1 MIQRKNNPYIVNAVI
16 LNGVCAIHSYFMIT
30 RCFSG
35 VAPESK
41 GASPGVLGRVVL
53 RLSVMAKL
61 LSDACLASPASP
73 HLQTHRRPSSVPSS
87 PAASLCSPAPTCP
100 PAVPTCVSPPQRHHS
115 LACVRSLAAVFVF
128 RLKSLLT
135 PVGLLRKIKERS

>member
-100 PAVPTCVSPPQRHHS
+100 PAVPTCVSPPPS
-115 LACVRSLAAVFVF
+115 ATTRSLVSGAWQRYSFSALNPYSL
-128 RLKSLLT
+128 RL
-135 PVGLLRKIKERS
+135 VYYER